1 MEVHRHKSR
10 RACSRQKMQ
19 EPERLWDNLILDFW
33 PPELGENTFL
43 LFEATQYKYT
53 GASRLC
59 TEFFLY
65 FILTTHIATEKRL
78 TLMR

>member
-1 MEVHRHKSR
+1 MDPEAPRER
-10 RACSRQKMQ
+10 
-19 EPERLWDNLILDFW
+19 EPADNLISNLQ